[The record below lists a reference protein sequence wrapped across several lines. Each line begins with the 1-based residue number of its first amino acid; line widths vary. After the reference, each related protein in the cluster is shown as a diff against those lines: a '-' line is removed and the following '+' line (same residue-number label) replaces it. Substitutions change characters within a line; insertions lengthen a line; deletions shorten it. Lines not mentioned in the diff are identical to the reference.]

1 MSQSVISRSPA
12 NGRVRMRSY
21 GAIGRSLAAG
31 NWSSLASSILNGRW
45 QSAGSI
51 LLAIRDDR
59 PGIPLQAVVIQYT
72 VACRRAVV
80 AAHKISYKILIL
92 WTVPQP
98 SSASDLV
105 KIQRSVGHRY
115 YAYRFFQAYHHTGT
129 RVGLA
134 PPSYVCD
141 ICPMQVKIYKRP
153 PTFITKPAGHPS
165 RELARRCSRHGEIFA
180 TGNAANIGRRGKR
193 FTSERWYH

>member
-1 MSQSVISRSPA
+1 V
-12 NGRVRMRSY
+12 
-21 GAIGRSLAAG
+21 
-31 NWSSLASSILNGRW
+31 
-45 QSAGSI
+45 
-51 LLAIRDDR
+51 
-59 PGIPLQAVVIQYT
+59 
-72 VACRRAVV
+72 VV
-80 AAHKISYKILIL
+80 AAHKISYKILIH

-105 KIQRSVGHRY
+105 KIQRSVRHRS

-153 PTFITKPAGHPS
+153 PTLITKPAGHPS
-165 RELARRCSRHGEIFA
+165 RELARRCCRHGEIF
-180 TGNAANIGRRGKR
+180 TTCDPANIDCRGTS
-193 FTSERWYH
+193 FTSERWDNQDRERKNMQPASHSDDLP